1 MSDILFRTGND
12 VQPAH
17 PSWYRGESC
26 NFNPTKNALRDAGG
40 LDEYILKG
48 WLPPRPFIT
57 REMPVT
63 AFGSCFA
70 QNVSRWLMRQQYATG
85 DRLGWTSGATDLNI
99 YDSHVIRFG
108 EGMVNTF
115 ALRQQFEWAL
125 EGKRFSEDLWF
136 GSKGELASY
145 SEAARV
151 STGELFAKSDVFVIT
166 LGLSEVWCNKQTGEV
181 FWRAIPRDRFDP
193 AVHGFRVSS
202 VAENLDNLQ
211 AIHRIIRRVRP
222 SATIVITLSPVP
234 LVATF
239 RPVSCLTASTVSK
252 AILRV
257 AVDELMRSH
266 HEDERLHYWP
276 SYEIVKEYCS
286 DPYVEDNRHPRPEI
300 IDAIMRTFAQHYLVD
315 PYSDEQ
321 MASLVSGAKA
331 LFAQIGGI
339 ADAAAERLIELGL
352 FDRQSLAQVPPRI
365 LQTVVQDLEVARR
378 IHRVALQ

>member
-1 MSDILFRTGND
+1 
-12 VQPAH
+12 
-17 PSWYRGESC
+17 
-26 NFNPTKNALRDAGG
+26 
-40 LDEYILKG
+40 
-48 WLPPRPFIT
+48 
-57 REMPVT
+57 
-63 AFGSCFA
+63 
-70 QNVSRWLMRQQYATG
+70 
-85 DRLGWTSGATDLNI
+85 
-99 YDSHVIRFG
+99 
-108 EGMVNTF
+108 MVNTF

-136 GSKGELASY
+136 GSRGELAGY

-151 STGELFAKSDVFVIT
+151 STGELFAQSDVFIIT

-266 HEDERLHYWP
+266 HDDERLYYWP

-286 DPYVEDNRHPRPEI
+286 DPYLEDNRHPRPEI

-315 PYSDEQ
+315 PHSTEA
-321 MASLVSGAKA
+321 MASLVSGARA
-331 LFAQIGGI
+331 LFAQIGGVP
-339 ADAAAERLIELGL
+339 DAAAERLIELGL
-352 FDRQSLAQVPPRI
+352 FDRGSLAEVPPQI
-365 LQTVVQDLEVARR
+365 LQTIVQDAEAARR
-378 IHRVALQ
+378 LRQAAIQ

>member
-1 MSDILFRTGND
+1 MSNILFRTGND

-17 PSWYRGESC
+17 PSWYRGETC

-40 LDEYILKG
+40 LDEYVLKG

-57 REMPVT
+57 RDMPVT

-125 EGKRFSEDLWF
+125 DGRAFSEELWF
-136 GSKGELASY
+136 GSKGELAGY
-145 SEAARV
+145 SEAARI
-151 STGELFAKSDVFVIT
+151 STGDLFAKSDVFIIT
-166 LGLSEVWCNKQTGEV
+166 LGLSEVWCNKQTGDV

-193 AVHGFRVSS
+193 DRHGFRVSS
-202 VAENLDNLQ
+202 VAENFDNLQ

-239 RPVSCLTASTVSK
+239 RPVSCLTASSVSK

-257 AVDELMRSH
+257 AVDELMRAH
-266 HEDERLHYWP
+266 QQDQRLYYWP

-286 DPYVEDNRHPRPEI
+286 DPYLEDNRHPRPEI
-300 IDAIMRTFAQHYLVD
+300 IDTIMRTFARHYLVD
-315 PYSDEQ
+315 PYSDGQ
-321 MASLVSGAKA
+321 MHSLVTGARA
-331 LFAQIGGI
+331 LFARIGGI
-339 ADAAAERLIELGL
+339 ADAAADRLIELGL
-352 FDRQSLAQVPPRI
+352 FDRRSLAEVPLPI
-365 LQTVVQDLEVARR
+365 LETIVQDGVTARR
-378 IHRVALQ
+378 IRGIATQ